1 MRNQVVDADLF
12 NYALINPLLSS
23 DAPDTLC
30 IVSGYATHAM
40 ASRHLIASTA
50 MRKRL
55 SVDLVYGM
63 AGSDGV
69 RKENH
74 IGFISLSKKKEFA
87 YDGSFDCSYVMKPL
101 SVHSKIYVWCK
112 GRMPVRAFIGSANY
126 SEKGFKEAGRIET
139 LSECDPET
147 ALSFFKKI
155 KGKSVRCTR
164 ANRERD
170 FAAKPRKFNVDKLAP
185 IIAVETDARSPYKGC
200 QKVTI
205 PLINSRKTL
214 GNGSGLNWGVYAD
227 GSPRLSDK
235 SNPKSARDRNEAY
248 IRVPKDIA
256 STDFFPPFNK
266 LAKKREE
273 QIRFTIVTDDRCVF
287 SCVRTSGDYG
297 KQIETPQ
304 DNAELGRY
312 FRKRLGL
319 KSNAYIDIDALE
331 KYGRLDVVFYK
342 TDDESF
348 VMDFSRPKRKER
360 HA

>member
-74 IGFISLSKKKEFA
+74 LGFISLSKKKEFA
-87 YDGSFDCSYVMKPL
+87 YDGSFDCSYVKKPL
-101 SVHSKIYVWCK
+101 SVHSKVYVWCK

-126 SEKGFKEAGRIET
+126 SENGFRVNGRIET

-155 KGKSVRCTR
+155 KGKSVRCTK

-170 FAAKPRKFNVDKLAP
+170 FAAKPRKFNVDKLATV
-185 IIAVETDARSPYKGC
+185 ISVETDARSPYKGC

-214 GNGSGLNWGVYAD
+214 GSGSGLNWGVYAN
-227 GSPRLSDK
+227 GLTRLSNK
-235 SNPKSARDRNEAY
+235 NNPKSARDRNEAY

-256 STDFFPPFNK
+256 TSDFFPPFNK

-312 FRKRLGL
+312 FRKRLGVP
-319 KSNAYIDIDALE
+319 AGTYIDMATMK
-331 KYGRLDVVFYK
+331 KYGRTDVVFYK
-342 TDDESF
+342 TDDEMY
-348 VMDFSRPKRKER
+348 VMDFSKPKHK
-360 HA
+360 